1 MQCSGREYTT
11 GLDLFFLKNEN
22 IRRYYTIK
30 AGRGSRTHAH
40 NRRLPQFAIIMCTL
54 KKESMDFDTP
64 RLPNTVHRN
73 IIEG

>member
-1 MQCSGREYTT
+1 MSTPGDPR
-11 GLDLFFLKNEN
+11 
-22 IRRYYTIK
+22 IRV
-30 AGRGSRTHAH
+30 S
-40 NRRLPQFAIIMCTL
+40 QFAIIMCTL

>member
-1 MQCSGREYTT
+1 M
-11 GLDLFFLKNEN
+11 LKNKVAKSG
-22 IRRYYTIK
+22 YTKKTEKSSIGDGLVGC
-30 AGRGSRTHAH
+30 AA
-40 NRRLPQFAIIMCTL
+40 QFAIIMCTL